1 MQRPNRVGFGI
12 LAAFVFFAACG
23 VQGCRGPQVRDGLD
37 APRTALRAQR
47 TGHLA
52 HTDLVEASGMVHSR
66 REDGLLWLINDGGH
80 PPALYA
86 VATNGGDRGRVIVDG
101 ARNTDW
107 EDLAAF
113 DLNGRNFLVIADVGD
128 NRAVRKTRRIY
139 VVEEPRRD
147 NAGVFPEA
155 VGVAWQFAFRYA
167 DGPRDCE
174 GVAVAPR
181 AGQILL
187 ITKRTQPPQLYALS
201 LEPPEEG
208 RLQTARRVGAV
219 PRIPPPTVQDRRGR
233 PRLGGFLSQ
242 PTAMDIRADNRLA
255 VVLTYKDAY
264 LFPRATGTT
273 WAAAL
278 ANKPVA
284 VALPD
289 LKQKE
294 AVCFDRRGRTVY
306 ITTEQRPAP
315 LLGVSLPPGF

>member
-1 MQRPNRVGFGI
+1 MQKPNRVGLGI
-12 LAAFVFFAACG
+12 LAAFVFVATCG
-23 VQGCRGPQVRDGLD
+23 VQGCRRPPVRDGLD
-37 APRTALRAQR
+37 APRTAFRVR
-47 TGHLA
+47 ETGHLA
-52 HTDLVEASGMVHSR
+52 HADLVEASGMVHSR
-66 REDGLLWLINDGGH
+66 REDGLLWMINDGGH

-86 VATNGGDRGRVIVDG
+86 VAINGGDQGRVIVDG

-113 DLNGRNFLVIADVGD
+113 DLDGRSFLVIADVGD
-128 NRAVRKTRRIY
+128 NQAVRKTSRIY

-147 NAGVFPEA
+147 HAGVFPGA
-155 VGVAWQFAFRYA
+155 VGVAWRFDFRYE

-174 GVAVAPR
+174 GVAVAPH

-187 ITKRTQPPQLYALS
+187 ITKRTQPPQLYALA
-201 LEPPEEG
+201 LQPPEE
-208 RLQTARRVGAV
+208 RILQTARRVGAV
-219 PRIPPPTVQDRRGR
+219 QQIPPPTVLDRMGR

-242 PTAMDIRADNRLA
+242 PTAVDIRADNRLA

-264 LFPRATGTT
+264 LFPRAPKTS

-278 ANKPVA
+278 ASKPLKI
-284 VALPD
+284 ALPD

-294 AVCFDRRGRTVY
+294 AVCFDRRGRSLY

-315 LLGVSLPPGF
+315 LLRVSLPPGL